1 MRWRVS
7 TSGLAPSGLG
17 WPITEVVEPT
27 ADDAEGLGWP
37 ATEPSPG
44 AVAASREPSDG
55 AFDEG
60 IPTSRETFSRE
71 TAAGDVSRE
80 TSASPEASE
89 CASPSSG
96 VTMAVAEAALA
107 ETAGWESANDPLEE
121 SVRTVVVSGSGTA
134 EAATSPVQDVPRETP
149 PAAPSAQAMPGR
161 HVLMQHNAPAAV

>member
-1 MRWRVS
+1 MLGGGRRAPPGGPWAPRCGGALARPTARCHAAENDEAAHHMRVFPASGVCCQEAAPEPDTVGARRGDPRRQTRMRWRVS

-55 AFDEG
+55 ASDEG
-60 IPTSRETFSRE
+60 IPTSGETFSRE
-71 TAAGDVSRE
+71 TAASDVSRE

-89 CASPSSG
+89 CASLS
-96 VTMAVAEAALA
+96 
-107 ETAGWESANDPLEE
+107 
-121 SVRTVVVSGSGTA
+121 
-134 EAATSPVQDVPRETP
+134 
-149 PAAPSAQAMPGR
+149 
-161 HVLMQHNAPAAV
+161 